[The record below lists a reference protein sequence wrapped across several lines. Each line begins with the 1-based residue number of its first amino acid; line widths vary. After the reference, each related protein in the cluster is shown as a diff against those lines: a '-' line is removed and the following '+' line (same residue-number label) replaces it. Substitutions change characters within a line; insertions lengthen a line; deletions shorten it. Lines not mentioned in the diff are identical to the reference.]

1 MMTVAQPMHL
11 YHCSQD
17 TKPSED
23 NLGYPGEDTLQAS
36 KKSHCQWNNT
46 EVDLINFNTFL
57 SISIQE
63 VYTVHN
69 IIQIRSERQIDND
82 T

>member
-1 MMTVAQPMHL
+1 MHL
-11 YHCSQD
+11 YHCSKD

-23 NLGYPGEDTLQAS
+23 NLDRISGREKSLQES
-36 KKSHCQWNNT
+36 TQITCQWNNT

-57 SISIQE
+57 SSSIQL

-69 IIQIRSERQIDND
+69 IIQIRSERQIDTN